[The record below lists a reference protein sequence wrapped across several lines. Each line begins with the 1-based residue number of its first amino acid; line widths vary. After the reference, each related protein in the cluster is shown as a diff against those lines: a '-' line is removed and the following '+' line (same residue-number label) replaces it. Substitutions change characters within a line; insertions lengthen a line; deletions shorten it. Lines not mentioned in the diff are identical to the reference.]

1 MTCRCRH
8 KNVRNLRRIGSSWV
22 RACDCDDHA
31 STADARVCDCGFW
44 LSLGPSDETPVAYEV
59 RTAELA
65 LIDGWYNERRF
76 ESESY
81 GALCF
86 MNGGTPGDDDDGGCS
101 DSAADE
107 WAGFLAQSIRMHGEM
122 P

>member
-1 MTCRCRH
+1 MKALKAKECQHWGAYISDFAGEYNRVIRRCAYCR
-8 KNVRNLRRIGSSWV
+8 
-22 RACDCDDHA
+22 DY
-31 STADARVCDCGFW
+31 
-44 LSLGPSDETPVAYEV
+44 LSLGHSDETPVAHEI
-59 RTAELA
+59 RAAELA

-86 MNGGTPGDDDDGGCS
+86 MNGGTPGDDDDGGNS
-101 DSAADE
+101 DNAADE
-107 WAGFLAQSIRMHGEM
+107 WAGFLAQAIRTHDGGK